1 MSKSKKEK
9 SRLLKILNLNEDY
22 SNMKEEHL
30 KIRYRYYGSDS
41 RKSLS
46 HFYQKSMISEK
57 CKELM
62 SDSFKRNIPRLLL
75 PIAKQLGE
83 FDFQINVKCYLKK
96 RFENK
101 NKVEFSIDLSLYLL
115 KKPNGDFGKVW
126 KIYKNKKSIRLGS
139 LSFNNENKVPKHKP
153 FLKGNFNKINELC
166 EEKSLLLDHETNMWL
181 MPNINFHNPERFA
194 LTYIKKETDFCHI
207 RDNLRSTFK
216 KIKNEYDFDME
227 EVFDSQLTFY
237 YKIGEKCYWA
247 FILDENLSINTLI
260 NNFGKDKEEVDII
273 YQEKDCISILGIVR
287 ILDSY
292 GFIEKE
298 NIEITADNVE
308 DVITFTRMVKY

>member
-9 SRLLKILNLNEDY
+9 TRLLKISNLNDDY
-22 SNMKEEHL
+22 SSMKEEHL

-62 SDSFKRNIPRLLL
+62 SESFKRNIKRLLL

-96 RFENK
+96 RFDDRRID
-101 NKVEFSIDLSLYLL
+101 FSIDLSLLL
-115 KKPNGDFGKVW
+115 IQNSKRKFGKVW
-126 KIYKNKKSIRLGS
+126 MTYKNKKTVRLGS

-153 FLKGNFNKINELC
+153 FLKGNFNKMNELC

-181 MPNINFHNPERFA
+181 IPNINFHNPERFA
-194 LTYIKKETDFCHI
+194 LTYIKKETDFCYI
-207 RDNLRSTFK
+207 RDNLNLIFK

-227 EVFDSQLTFY
+227 EIFDSQIAFY

-260 NNFGKDKEEVDII
+260 NNFGKEKEEVDIF
-273 YQEKDCISILGIVR
+273 YQEKDDISILGIVK
-287 ILDSY
+287 ILDFY

-298 NIEITADNVE
+298 NIEITEDNVE
-308 DVITFTRMVKY
+308 DVIAFTRMVKY